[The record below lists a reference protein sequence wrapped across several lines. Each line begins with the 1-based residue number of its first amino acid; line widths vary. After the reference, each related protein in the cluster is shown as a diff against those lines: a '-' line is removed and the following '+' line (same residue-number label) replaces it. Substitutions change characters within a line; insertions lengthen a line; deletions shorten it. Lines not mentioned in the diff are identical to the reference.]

1 LILDSYLRQAKMNG
15 RHIMARYQKFI
26 FTIPLILP
34 LVFLASCNY
43 GKVDQG
49 RVVKFDKEK
58 GTVTIIRDSGNDSL
72 NTSYS
77 LPALVYSMPKDPAE
91 IGPEPKVGLRM
102 KLDTKNNQITFFD
115 PEAGKLETISY
126 ALIDQKENLA
136 GDDPLVFDASQK
148 KTKKFPAV
156 DKEKKTITVFSSRQ
170 KILTTFSLP
179 EKYFGLPEYTWD
191 AGDEVRI
198 YYKEEGKA
206 LRFMNVSKTDI
217 FKK

>member
-1 LILDSYLRQAKMNG
+1 MKG
-15 RHIMARYQKFI
+15 RHIMARYQKMMLAI
-26 FTIPLILP
+26 LLIMPLIL
-34 LVFLASCNY
+34 AAACNY

-49 RVVKFDKEK
+49 RVVQFDKEK
-58 GTVTIIRDSGNDSL
+58 GTVTIIRDSGSDPR
-72 NTSYS
+72 NTNYS
-77 LPALVYSMPKDPAE
+77 LPAVVYAMPKDPAE
-91 IGPEPKVGLRM
+91 TGPEPKAGLRM
-102 KLDTKNNQITFFD
+102 KLDIRNNQITFYD

-148 KTKKFPAV
+148 KAKKFPAI

-179 EKYFGLPEYTWD
+179 EKYFSLPEYTWD

-206 LRFMNVSKTDI
+206 LRFMNVTRTDI